1 MDARQIGALSRF
13 VRLGFLADPGQQ
25 FQPILH
31 GIAHP
36 TATGWVVSRVLLAQH
51 ERLSTDKELVMALLA
66 LLPELRQPWLRILA
80 ARCKEA
86 GHIQGETLQDLITQL
101 QGAALWVEEEL
112 PHALLAAT
120 PTAAVE
126 RELLGVSAEQAAAT
140 PMLTRIIAA
149 SLALHE
155 AHAQVLSVL
164 PAVDISGMRAD
175 RNWIAGRLLA
185 LPGSEADRDYVLLG
199 AGENA
204 TDDGAMAWVLTNPWA
219 LLLAMVAYT
228 QDTWAA
234 EARGGLLLE
243 LPAGQNAYQPGE
255 VTVLVQGP
263 DGDETR
269 CGTLAELLLRALNH
283 LDMHGFPRQP
293 ALDTL
298 NTMIAPLVGRLLQRR
313 VWRYLDGASG
323 SYGQYQIHPEFAD
336 DCYRISGS
344 KVFNRTGRHLWQT
357 VRIQAEQW
365 RSELLPARLLR
376 GD

>member
-1 MDARQIGALSRF
+1 MFFQTVKAADIFDCLNAEAYAPEHIQCAHTLKQSGIAINL
-13 VRLGFLADPGQQ
+13 LGNLVAKRINNSIRSISGELNFPGSSVPMFRPADINGGIADPDSAPKLTKAFEAKHEKSRVYPGDV
-25 FQPILH
+25 IL
-31 GIAHP
+31 GIAG
-36 TATGWVVSRVLLAQH
+36 TIGCVGRV
-51 ERLSTDKELVMALLA
+51 
-66 LLPELRQPWLRILA
+66 PEGVAHGNINGSSARILA
-80 ARCKEA
+80 
-86 GHIQGETLQDLITQL
+86 
-101 QGAALWVEEEL
+101 
-112 PHALLAAT
+112 
-120 PTAAVE
+120 
-126 RELLGVSAEQAAAT
+126 
-140 PMLTRIIAA
+140 
-149 SLALHE
+149 LHD
-155 AHAQVLSVL
+155 AHAQALSVL
-164 PAVDISGMRAD
+164 PAVDISGMQAD

-185 LPGSEADRDYVLLG
+185 LPGSEADRDYVLMG

-204 TDDGAMAWVLTNPWA
+204 TDDGAMDWVLANPWA
-219 LLLAMVAYT
+219 LLMAMVAYA

-263 DGDETR
+263 EGDETR

-283 LDMHGFPRQP
+283 LGMHSFPRQP
-293 ALDTL
+293 AINAL
-298 NTMIAPLVGRLLQRR
+298 NTMITPLVGQLLQRR